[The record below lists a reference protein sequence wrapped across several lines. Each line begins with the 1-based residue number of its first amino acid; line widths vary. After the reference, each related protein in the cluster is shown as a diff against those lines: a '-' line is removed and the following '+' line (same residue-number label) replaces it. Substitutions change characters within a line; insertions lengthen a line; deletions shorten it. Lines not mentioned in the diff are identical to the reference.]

1 MGYRRSSLSFVPN
14 HVRLNKPSK
23 KEGNFWLFAILG
35 MGLLTVLLFCVGFLM
50 IGPMQNREMQASPS
64 GASKNP
70 YASAANPYSGG
81 AMPYP
86 GASNPA
92 IGSMGGGD
100 YSPGAYGSGSGS
112 GMSTGTKIFSGVFML
127 GVIGGMVAWGIESP
141 ISFLIGGPI
150 PIMFLG
156 YCFFNC
162 CQYAMTG

>member
-35 MGLLTVLLFCVGFLM
+35 MGLLTVLLFCVGFPM

-86 GASNPA
+86 GSSIHQGA
-92 IGSMGGGD
+92 MGQVPEVECQQAPK
-100 YSPGAYGSGSGS
+100 YSQEYLCSA
-112 GMSTGTKIFSGVFML
+112 
-127 GVIGGMVAWGIESP
+127 
-141 ISFLIGGPI
+141 
-150 PIMFLG
+150 
-156 YCFFNC
+156 
-162 CQYAMTG
+162 